1 MAELIYELI
10 QRAAEAECP
19 KAPRGFCPAPPAVGP
34 RAERVQLS
42 GFEIPFYLEDVYW
55 WAYVHPNAV
64 RVFERQ
70 WLVNAILWGNYSS
83 LRDSALD
90 ALGDHLPG
98 GTLQIACAY
107 GDISIRLYRKILAG
121 SGRLDVVDALPV
133 QLENLGNKLPT
144 GAPVRRLLM
153 DSAALDFPDASYD
166 RAILFFLLHEQPE
179 TWRRNTLAEALRVVK
194 PGGRIVIVDYACP
207 NWWNPLRYL
216 LRPLLHPLEPFA
228 LELWRSEIATWL
240 PQPWASRQ
248 LSRRSSFGG
257 LYQQITLE
265 R

>member
-1 MAELIYELI
+1 MG
-10 QRAAEAECP
+10 RSKGWAEAECP
-19 KAPRGFCPAPPAVGP
+19 KAATRFCPGPSAVGP
-34 RAERVQLS
+34 CAERGQLN
-42 GFEIPFYLEDVYW
+42 GFEIPLYLEDVYW
-55 WAYVHPNAV
+55 WAYVHPYAV
-64 RVFERQ
+64 RAFERQ
-70 WLVNAILWGNYSS
+70 WLVNAILWGNYPF

-90 ALGDHLPG
+90 ALGDRLPG
-98 GTLQIACAY
+98 RTLQIACAY
-107 GDISIRLYRKILAG
+107 GDISSRLCRKVLAG

-133 QLENLGNKLPT
+133 QLENLRKKLPT
-144 GAPVRRLLM
+144 DAPVRRLVM
-153 DSAALDFPDASYD
+153 DSAALDFSDASYD

-194 PGGRIVIVDYACP
+194 PGGRIVIIDYARP
-207 NWWNPLRYL
+207 HWWNPMRYL
-216 LRPLLHPLEPFA
+216 FRPLLHSLEPFA

-248 LSRRSSFGG
+248 LSRRSFFGG

>member
-1 MAELIYELI
+1 MSRSE
-10 QRAAEAECP
+10 RVAEAECP
-19 KAPRGFCPAPPAVGP
+19 KAARGLWPAPPAVGP

-42 GFEIPFYLEDVYW
+42 GFETPFYLEDVYW
-55 WAYVHPNAV
+55 WAYLHPNAV

-90 ALGDHLPG
+90 ALGDRLPG
-98 GTLQIACAY
+98 RTLQIACAY
-107 GDISIRLYRKILAG
+107 GDISNRLWLKVLAG
-121 SGRLDVVDALPV
+121 SGRLDIVDALPV
-133 QLENLGNKLPT
+133 QLENLGKKLPA

-194 PGGRIVIVDYACP
+194 PGGRIVIIDYARP
-207 NWWNPLRYL
+207 RWWNPMRYL
-216 LRPLLHPLEPFA
+216 FRPLLHSLEPFA

-240 PQPWASRQ
+240 PHPWATLQ
-248 LSRRSSFGG
+248 LSRRSFFGG